1 MLNKIKTFLNKPIT
15 ININIHNKYSWNL
28 LSIFGWIYFSYY
40 NFIFLLD
47 KSTAAGIGLFF
58 FIIIFYPITF
68 IIFLLILLIENLAK
82 LSIKNENVVN
92 KKIYKIL
99 RYIGLVIWF
108 YPIVGLLICAIL
120 SPFSTYN

>member
-1 MLNKIKTFLNKPIT
+1 MLNKIKTFLTKPIT
-15 ININIHNKYSWNL
+15 ININIHNKYSWNI
-28 LSIFGWIYFSYY
+28 LSIFGVLEFVYSMYGT
-40 NFIFLLD
+40 IFFKD
-47 KSTAAGIGLFF
+47 TDAGITYFF
-58 FIIIFYPITF
+58 FILLFYPITF

-120 SPFSTYN
+120 F